1 MGVVFDIYWNYG
13 DAGDQYLGRVLTGL
27 DPNSESFDVLPPYF
41 PDPTDEDVVKALN
54 ICFPNL
60 IIKRPEKISIF
71 TLLLATLINNS
82 DFVSEVLKSEP
93 LHFFCKLSIFDNVE
107 LVCRLKNKISM
118 DISNIMRPTGIP
130 PHVSQLKIL
139 KEICDT
145 NNKLMDRL
153 EHVKDDVKEALENV
167 QVEAGQLT
175 LSTLKKCLGEEFD
188 KLSDIQKRKADNK
201 AYNNSIAPP
210 GFQMKY
216 DVPNDFNFPF
226 KCNLFQAWKMWV
238 KGMSFKNIHIKPFR
252 LMKSLPKGIQSR
264 YRTEWRPILTLIEEG
279 INYSGK
285 EYDISENASDVVL
298 KECLE
303 EGLNYVKN
311 RASYILET
319 DETRRSA
326 WTVGTWS
333 CKTKPS
339 FILKNGSEQNKM
351 LLLNET
357 ECFGKNNKQRK
368 RKYIYA
374 VN

>member
-1 MGVVFDIYWNYG
+1 
-13 DAGDQYLGRVLTGL
+13 
-27 DPNSESFDVLPPYF
+27 
-41 PDPTDEDVVKALN
+41 
-54 ICFPNL
+54 
-60 IIKRPEKISIF
+60 
-71 TLLLATLINNS
+71 
-82 DFVSEVLKSEP
+82 
-93 LHFFCKLSIFDNVE
+93 
-107 LVCRLKNKISM
+107 
-118 DISNIMRPTGIP
+118 
-130 PHVSQLKIL
+130 
-139 KEICDT
+139 
-145 NNKLMDRL
+145 
-153 EHVKDDVKEALENV
+153 
-167 QVEAGQLT
+167 
-175 LSTLKKCLGEEFD
+175 
-188 KLSDIQKRKADNK
+188 
-201 AYNNSIAPP
+201 
-210 GFQMKY
+210 
-216 DVPNDFNFPF
+216 
-226 KCNLFQAWKMWV
+226 
-238 KGMSFKNIHIKPFR
+238 MSFKNIHIKPFR